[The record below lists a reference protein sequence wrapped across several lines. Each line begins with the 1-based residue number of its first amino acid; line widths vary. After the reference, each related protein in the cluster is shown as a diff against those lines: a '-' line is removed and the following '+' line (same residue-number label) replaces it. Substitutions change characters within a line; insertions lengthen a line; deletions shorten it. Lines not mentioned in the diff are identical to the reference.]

1 MWDKK
6 RAYRFIVLMGV
17 VSLFADFTYEGA
29 KGIIGP
35 YLAFLGASALWVS
48 LVSGLAELLGYWV
61 RLLSGFFSDKLR
73 SYWAFTL
80 SGYALNLFAVPLLSL
95 ASSWQTASLL
105 LFLER
110 TGKGLRTPSRDALL
124 SKATQVVGHGKG
136 FGLHE
141 FLDQIGAVLG
151 PSVVA
156 LVLYLG
162 FGYRLAFALLLVPA
176 VFAMLFLLLA
186 KGLEVKDLQKERR
199 GSEASLGKVF
209 YLYLIA
215 SCLVS
220 LGFLQFPLM
229 GFHLTQKLNFEGW
242 QVALLFALAMGVDA
256 MSALLFG
263 VLYDRVGFISLI
275 AGLSIGMFS
284 TLFLLLTSQPLLA
297 VVFWGISLGVQESIM
312 RSAVAKLSSED
323 ARGRAYG
330 LFHFFMG
337 LSAFLGGALM
347 GLLYQYSLPFLIVYS
362 VGLHLL
368 AIGLLLAVVKYKAQ

>member
-1 MWDKK
+1 MWDKGK
-6 RAYRFIVLMGV
+6 AYRFIVLMGV
-17 VSLFADFTYEGA
+17 VSLLADFTYEGA

-48 LVSGLAELLGYWV
+48 LVSGLAELFGYWV
-61 RLLSGFFSDKLR
+61 RLLSGFFSDRLR
-73 SYWAFTL
+73 SYWVFTL
-80 SGYALNLFAVPLLSL
+80 SGYAINLFAIPLIAL
-95 ASSWQTASLL
+95 ANSWQTASLL

-110 TGKGLRTPSRDALL
+110 MGKGLRTPSRDALL

-151 PSVVA
+151 PSVIA

-162 FGYRLAFALLLVPA
+162 FGYRLAFALLFVPA
-176 VFAMLFLLLA
+176 LLAMFFLLLA
-186 KGLEVKDLQKERR
+186 RGLEVKDLQKEKQK
-199 GSEASLGKVF
+199 SEGSLGKAF
-209 YLYLIA
+209 YLYLIS

-220 LGFLQFPLM
+220 LGFLQFPLV
-229 GFHLTQKLNFEGW
+229 GFHLTQELNFEGW
-242 QVALLFALAMGVDA
+242 QVALFFALAMGVDA

-263 VLYDRVGFISLI
+263 VLYDRVGFMSLI
-275 AGLSIGMFS
+275 VGLSVGMLS
-284 TLFLLLTSQPLLA
+284 PLFLLLISQPLLA
-297 VVFWGISLGVQESIM
+297 VVLWGISLGVQESIM

-337 LSAFLGGALM
+337 LSTFLGGALM
-347 GLLYQYSLPFLIVYS
+347 GMVYEFSPSSLVIYS
-362 VGLHLL
+362 VILHIL
-368 AIGLLLAVVKYKAQ
+368 AIGLLVAVVKYKAP